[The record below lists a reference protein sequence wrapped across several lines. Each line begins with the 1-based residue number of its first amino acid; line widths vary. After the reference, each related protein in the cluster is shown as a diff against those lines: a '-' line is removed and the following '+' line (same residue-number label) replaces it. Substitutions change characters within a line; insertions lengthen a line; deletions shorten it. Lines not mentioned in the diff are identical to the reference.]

1 MPSRKGGHAV
11 LSIYQG
17 HAVSESLLREVART
31 KWIVDPVLFCWGIS
45 ALVALVVCTVAY
57 LVLAR
62 RGRRTER
69 PIRRRRGRRSDMLS
83 RPSPG

>member
-1 MPSRKGGHAV
+1 M

-31 KWIVDPVLFCWGIS
+31 TLIVDPVLFCYGIYV
-45 ALVALVVCTVAY
+45 LVAFVVLTIAY
-57 LVLAR
+57 IVLAR

-69 PIRRRRGRRSDMLS
+69 PIRRRLRGRSAMLS
-83 RPSPG
+83 RL